1 VAGLGRFASPLAVR
15 LTNSLNSTLT
25 NTNNAACQRRRDNT
39 STAAPKPS
47 SRKMPGLNTSQKISQ
62 NRTHSGCLT
71 ATSCSNRKQDESAAC
86 SHPQPRRKPSH
97 IAAYTVAAATAEA
110 TALRTDATTFTP
122 TSSPGRSRLQG
133 HNGLMAVYVR
143 KLFGIGK
150 LPDDLRAQVDAEGIV
165 YLADYVA
172 VTRRFSGAVPGLRSA
187 HSVASYVGSLVF
199 TTERVL
205 ATLSSLPKL
214 AGRAV
219 DVRWD
224 EPRDGAAN
232 AEISPTGLQVDLDI
246 GDVDPRFSGHL
257 SLHYKATI
265 SGDVLTGLPRRTLTF
280 AVPPEFVLRAVG
292 VPYRP

>member
-1 VAGLGRFASPLAVR
+1 
-15 LTNSLNSTLT
+15 
-25 NTNNAACQRRRDNT
+25 
-39 STAAPKPS
+39 
-47 SRKMPGLNTSQKISQ
+47 
-62 NRTHSGCLT
+62 
-71 ATSCSNRKQDESAAC
+71 
-86 SHPQPRRKPSH
+86 
-97 IAAYTVAAATAEA
+97 
-110 TALRTDATTFTP
+110 
-122 TSSPGRSRLQG
+122 
-133 HNGLMAVYVR
+133 MAVYVR

-224 EPRDGAAN
+224 KSQDGAAN

-246 GDVDPRFSGHL
+246 GEVDPRFSGHL
-257 SLHYKATI
+257 ALHYKAI
-265 SGDVLTGLPRRTLTF
+265 IPGDVLTGLPRRKLTF